1 MTVGEFKKTML
12 QIDGIVWVDEE
23 TGKEILCPN
32 SNATIVDAYFMAE
45 NGLVKCAVYIK
56 GN

>member
-12 QIDGIVWVDEE
+12 QIDSVVWVDEE
-23 TGKEILCPN
+23 TGKEILYPN
-32 SNATIVDAYFMAE
+32 SNTPIVDAYFIAE

>member
-1 MTVGEFKKTML
+1 MTVEEFKKTML

-23 TGKEILCPN
+23 TGKEVVCPN
-32 SNATIVDAYFMAE
+32 STATIVDAYFTAQT
-45 NGLVKCAVYIK
+45 GFVKCAVYIK

>member
-1 MTVGEFKKTML
+1 MTVGEFKRTML

-23 TGKEILCPN
+23 TGKEVVCPN
-32 SNATIVDAYFMAE
+32 SAATIVDAYFMAE

>member
-32 SNATIVDAYFMAE
+32 LSATIVDAYFVAE

>member
-12 QIDGIVWVDEE
+12 QIDSVVWVDEE
-23 TGKEILCPN
+23 TGKTILYPN
-32 SNATIVDAYFMAE
+32 SNATIIDAYFVAE
-45 NGLVKCAVYIK
+45 NVLVKCAVYIK

>member
-12 QIDGIVWVDEE
+12 QIDSVVWVDDE
-23 TGKEILCPN
+23 TGKEILYPN
-32 SNATIVDAYFMAE
+32 SNTTIVDAYFIAE

>member
-12 QIDGIVWVDEE
+12 QIDSIVWVDEE
-23 TGKEILCPN
+23 RGKEVLCPN
-32 SNATIVDAYFMAE
+32 SNATIVDAYFIAE

>member
-1 MTVGEFKKTML
+1 ML
-12 QIDGIVWVDEE
+12 QIDSVVWVDEE
-23 TGKEILCPN
+23 RGKEVLYPN
-32 SNATIVDAYFMAE
+32 SNATIVDAYFIAE